1 MKKKILIIFEKS
13 KKIGMGHYYRSLRL
27 KGLLKDTF
35 IVKIKELKKKK
46 QLKNYLKNYDLF
58 ILDLKSYPILKKK
71 EKIIIFENLENNNK
85 KIVSINPLDID
96 MKNSG
101 PKFFLFPKNLDKI
114 KYNFNKNYEINI
126 LLIQGGGDSNS
137 QLSKIVNF
145 LIKNKRKIK
154 YEFKI
159 ITKKLDNK
167 NLSNNKNIKIINYCK
182 DVSKIYKGIHIAISS
197 VGNTSFELGKIG
209 IPTIH
214 YTVEKREINRAKIF
228 QNKKLGIYVNKNNMY
243 SIINELNKIYFN
255 DNYRK
260 KLIETRKK
268 YFQKKNKLLSL
279 IKNEI

>member
-1 MKKKILIIFEKS
+1 MKKKILIIYEKS

-27 KGLLKDTF
+27 KDLLKDTF
-35 IVKIKELKKKK
+35 IVKIKEIKKKK
-46 QLKNYLKNYDLF
+46 QLQNYLKNYDLF

-85 KIVSINPLDID
+85 QILSINPLDID
-96 MKNSG
+96 MKNGG
-101 PKFFLFPKNLDKI
+101 PKFFLFPKNIDKI
-114 KYNFNKNYEINI
+114 KYNFNKNYKINI
-126 LLIQGGGDSNS
+126 LLIQGGGDSNN

-145 LIKNKRKIK
+145 LIKNKKEIK
-154 YEFKI
+154 FDFRI

-167 NLSNNKNIKIINYCK
+167 NLVNNKNIKIINYCK
-182 DVSKIYKGIHIAISS
+182 DVSRIYNGIHIAISS

-209 IPTIH
+209 VPTIH
-214 YTVEKREINRAKIF
+214 YTIEKREINRAKIF
-228 QNKKLGIYVNKNNMY
+228 ENKRLGIYVNKNNMY

-260 KLIETRKK
+260 KLIRIRKK
-268 YFQKKNKLLSL
+268 YFKKENKLLNL

>member
-13 KKIGMGHYYRSLRL
+13 KKIGMGHYYRSFRL

-126 LLIQGGGDSNS
+126 LLIQGGGDSNN

-214 YTVEKREINRAKIF
+214 YTVEKREIKRAKIF
-228 QNKKLGIYVNKNNMY
+228 HNKKLGIYVNKNNMY